1 LAKAFWRFT
10 KGTLNVTA
18 GFGGMG
24 GAQPLAITMNGGV
37 CLAAEVEKWRIEK
50 RLETKYCDLLI
61 EEIDEAIDRALVA
74 KTGGEA
80 LSIGV
85 VCNAVRLL
93 ERLIERDIIPDT
105 LTDQTSAHDPLIG
118 YWPHGIKYNDARA
131 NAHQQPPAVPG
142 ACLRFDVPACG
153 PDA

>member
-1 LAKAFWRFT
+1 
-10 KGTLNVTA
+10 
-18 GFGGMG
+18 MG

-61 EEIDEAIDRALVA
+61 EEIDEAIDRALAA

-85 VCNAVRLL
+85 VCNAVHLL
-93 ERLIERDIIPDT
+93 ERLIKEILYPIP
-105 LTDQTSAHDPLIG
+105 LQTKPR
-118 YWPHGIKYNDARA
+118 PMTR
-131 NAHQQPPAVPG
+131 
-142 ACLRFDVPACG
+142 
-153 PDA
+153 